1 MQMLRGFKA
10 IFYKESKQI
19 SRDRGTLFFIFL
31 IPVFQLIV
39 FGYAINTTVHDI
51 PSIVLN
57 LDRTQKSSEL
67 LWQFTNSGYFK
78 IQREANSKEAL
89 LQSIVK
95 GESKVGII
103 IPENYTRNLLNNREA
118 SVQVLIDG
126 SDSTIASQAQQA
138 ASLVGFHY
146 GLNLKALNEAPKAL
160 DVRTQMLYNPESKTA
175 NFMVPG
181 LIAIILTITTVIL
194 TSLSI
199 VREKEKGTLEQILVT
214 PVEPMGLMLGKLA
227 PFIIIAFIQILVVV
241 GIMNTLFAV
250 PIVGSI
256 LLLLLMSLA
265 YIFCTLGLGLL
276 ISTKAQ
282 NQMQAIQYAFLTL
295 LPSVLLSGF
304 MFPREEMPLAIYA
317 FSYLIP
323 ATYYIEIMRG
333 IVLRGAEF
341 MDIWKDFCALMGL
354 GSFFVII
361 AAKRFKKNVE

>member
-1 MQMLRGFKA
+1 MLRGFKA

-19 SRDRGTLFFIFL
+19 SRDHGTLFFIFL
-31 IPVFQLIV
+31 IPIFQLIV
-39 FGYAINTTVHDI
+39 FGYAINTTVHNI

-57 LDRTQKSSEL
+57 LDRSQKSSEL

-78 IQREANSKEAL
+78 IHQEAKSKEAL
-89 LQSIVK
+89 LKSIVK

-103 IPENYTRNLLNNREA
+103 IPENYTRDLLNAHEA

-138 ASLVGFHY
+138 ASLIGLHY
-146 GLNLKALNEAPKAL
+146 GLNLKTFDTTPKAV

-199 VREKEKGTLEQILVT
+199 VKEKEKGTLEQILVT

-227 PFIIIAFIQILVVV
+227 PFNIIAFIQVLVVV

-250 PIVGSI
+250 PITGSI
-256 LLLLLMSLA
+256 VLLLLMSLT
-265 YIFCTLGLGLL
+265 YIFCMLGLGLL

-282 NQMQAIQYAFLTL
+282 NQMQAIQYAFLTM
-295 LPSVLLSGF
+295 LPSILLSGF
-304 MFPREEMPLAIYA
+304 MFPRAEMPTVIYA

-323 ATYYIEIMRG
+323 ATYYIDIMRG
-333 IVLRGAEF
+333 IVLRGADF
-341 MDIWKDFCALMGL
+341 MDLWEDFCALIGL
-354 GSFFVII
+354 GGFFVII
-361 AAKRFKKNVE
+361 AAKRFKKNLE